1 MEKDLNIE
9 NLINKMSQG
18 IVLLEYTS
26 LISGNHNIREV
37 TTNRDIIPKGQR
49 VFNKE
54 WRQGAD
60 DSKLLCFDLEF
71 GKWDDIE
78 KDTII
83 KWKEMEGENFKTKMA
98 KLTDLNWD
106 GNQ

>member
-1 MEKDLNIE
+1 MNIE
-9 NLINKMSQG
+9 KLIDKMSKG
-18 IVLLEYTS
+18 VVLLEYTS
-26 LISGNHNIREV
+26 LISGNQKIREV
-37 TTNRDIIPKGQR
+37 TTSLDYIPQDKQ

-54 WRQGAD
+54 WRQGAE

-78 KDTII
+78 KETIV
-83 KWKEMEGENFKTKMA
+83 KWKEMEGESFKTKMA

-106 GNQ
+106 GNV